1 MNLSHARGI
10 VVLLAVSLLPL
21 AAAQAQPA
29 RPGEPVETWVTA
41 TDGAPGA
48 DLKAQDEAT
57 AAALRKAVEQTCG
70 VFLKSQSDVE
80 NYTAIYDKV
89 ISDTA
94 GYVLKYEVEKTWK
107 ADGVTWVRVRALVS
121 TRKFSEKWS
130 SIAHTV
136 NRANNPRVLIV
147 IAEATN
153 WILNEPT
160 YDYDGVGTV
169 QGKVE
174 KLLLKHGLEVVDKAA
189 SEGLKARD
197 LIVAEEK
204 GDTKTIAAVAARFH
218 ADVVVIG
225 KAWGRFDR
233 NVELGGQRF
242 NQYQATWNVKAIQ
255 ADSARVLVAEKYG
268 PESATTI
275 KNRGEDVALAK
286 LAEESAPKFLEALV
300 GAWRKR
306 TQVRTS
312 YPLAIKGMTFKE
324 WNEFKTEV
332 EKLRGTEGLRLREIV
347 NDVATIDIEYRYD
360 AQNLAARLVE
370 LKGVK
375 LDVIEI
381 TGGQLKLKV
390 LKPKSGD

>member
-1 MNLSHARGI
+1 MNQSDARAI
-10 VVLLAVSLLPL
+10 VVLLLTALLPL
-21 AAAQAQPA
+21 AAARAQPA
-29 RPGEPVETWVTA
+29 RPGEGVETWVSA

-70 VFLKSQSDVE
+70 VFIKSQTDVE

-89 ISDTA
+89 LSDTA
-94 GYVLKYEVEKTWK
+94 GYVLKYEVERTWK
-107 ADGVTWVRVRALVS
+107 AEGLTWVKVRALVS

-174 KLLLKHGLEVVDKAA
+174 KLFLKHGLEVVDRAS
-189 SEGLKARD
+189 SEGLKSRD
-197 LIVAEEK
+197 LILAEEK
-204 GDTKTIAAVAARFH
+204 GDTKTIASVAARFH

-225 KAWGRFDR
+225 KATGRFNR
-233 NVELGGQRF
+233 TVELGGLTL

-255 ADSARVLVAEKYG
+255 ADSARVLAAEKYG
-268 PESATTI
+268 PELVTSS
-275 KNRGEDVALAK
+275 KNRAEDQALAK

-306 TQVRTS
+306 TQVRTT
-312 YPLAIKGMTFKE
+312 YPLSIKGMTFKE
-324 WNEFKTEV
+324 WSEFKAEV
-332 EKLRGTEGLRLREIV
+332 EKLRGTDALRLREIT
-347 NDVATIDIEYRYD
+347 NDVAAIDIEYRYD
-360 AQNLAARLVE
+360 AQNLAQRLVE
-370 LKGVK
+370 LKSVK

-390 LKPKSGD
+390 LKPKE